1 MMKKNTTEIVRI
13 SDSEGFAM
21 VIGMIWIMGIGKFC
35 EGSLLVYIE
44 EREKGESPESFR
56 STSSF
61 KYVES
66 SRFGSKKGG

>member
-44 EREKGESPESFR
+44 EREKGERE
-56 STSSF
+56 
-61 KYVES
+61 
-66 SRFGSKKGG
+66 GGVKET

>member
-44 EREKGESPESFR
+44 EREKGERE
-56 STSSF
+56 
-61 KYVES
+61 
-66 SRFGSKKGG
+66 GGVGER